1 MSRGGAGIHWW
12 WPKSARDVP
21 AASLGLTGALRL
33 SRPKAGIQNLLNRFE
48 FRADSIIY
56 GENPAYPSAGQKG
69 KPMPKNKRNGLVLD
83 SDDLWNAIQD
93 AATVFF
99 GTLKTGPAHASAFSI
114 HIDAE
119 KKKTSHVV
127 TSDTATIRIYSQLAS
142 AASGKS
148 RDDYEK
154 LAKGISEDVVA
165 GISAAGTK
173 SEVQLADVMI
183 NLFAKITELKGEY
196 HMQSRL
202 LLDDGIPLDSD
213 DSKEDLKDDDKN
225 PIKTVDATLE
235 FGGRFYLTDD
245 DGDCRFDLD
254 ATLSSGKKKDHAAL
268 HLGKN
273 GKLTTEGTTVT
284 VYHGPGVEKDLDEAK
299 GKPVAGVAPDRKHW
313 YKYAITLEITG
324 APVTGSTWPLKLDID
339 IDTYA
344 DDDPFGNTTVVTA
357 EELTLTLKP
366 NHG

>member
-1 MSRGGAGIHWW
+1 
-12 WPKSARDVP
+12 
-21 AASLGLTGALRL
+21 
-33 SRPKAGIQNLLNRFE
+33 
-48 FRADSIIY
+48 
-56 GENPAYPSAGQKG
+56 
-69 KPMPKNKRNGLVLD
+69 MPTNKRNGLVLD

-114 HIDAE
+114 RIDAE
-119 KKKTSHVV
+119 KKKTSHIV
-127 TSDTATIRIYSQLAS
+127 TSDAATVRLYSQLAS

-183 NLFAKITELKGEY
+183 NLFAKITQLKGEY
-196 HMQSRL
+196 HMENRL
-202 LLDDGIPLDSD
+202 LLDDGIPLDTD
-213 DSKEDLKDDDKN
+213 KGKEDLKDKDKN
-225 PIKTVDATLE
+225 PITSVDATLE

-254 ATLSSGKKKDHAAL
+254 AILSSGKKKDHAAL
-268 HLGKN
+268 HVDKKGQF
-273 GKLTTEGTTVT
+273 TTEGTDVT
-284 VYHGPGVEKDLDEAK
+284 VYHGPGVEKKLADAK
-299 GKPVAGVAPDRKHW
+299 GKPVAGIAPDSKHW
-313 YKYAITLEITG
+313 YKYSITLEITG
-324 APVTGSTWPLKLDID
+324 APVTGATWPLKLDID

-366 NHG
+366 THG